1 VRAAAA
7 DAIEQRADLDLATII
22 WIRLTVQLPRS
33 SHPPTLGELRQ
44 IISQQSSIPYEQ
56 IKLIY
61 QGLVL
66 KDDRSSLSS
75 YGLRNGSRLMLVG
88 TQGGAHGDM
97 PGAKSSMYEGGEKK
111 LSKGEELARKKAEK
125 EQDNS
130 EEGLLS
136 RIDETVSGVRKD
148 LLPEIREFEKT
159 GKVRAEARA
168 STDRGQQSAQEAAA
182 SQQQSKAAIDALGLR
197 QRKLSEMLLRALLA
211 LDGINVSTEETRRR
225 RKEAVKE
232 VQGYLDLVDETW
244 QAIKAENNVTG

>member
-1 VRAAAA
+1 
-7 DAIEQRADLDLATII
+7 
-22 WIRLTVQLPRS
+22 
-33 SHPPTLGELRQ
+33 
-44 IISQQSSIPYEQ
+44 
-56 IKLIY
+56 
-61 QGLVL
+61 
-66 KDDRSSLSS
+66 
-75 YGLRNGSRLMLVG
+75 MLVG

-111 LSKGEELARKKAEK
+111 MSKGEELARRKKEK

-136 RIDETVSGVRKD
+136 RIDETVNEVRKD
-148 LLPEIREFEKT
+148 LLPEIKEFEKT

-168 STDRGQQSAQEAAA
+168 MASREAHQSAQDTMA
-182 SQQQSKAAIDALGLR
+182 SNQQQSKAAVDALGLR

-211 LDGINVSTEETRRR
+211 LDGINVSTEETRKR

-244 QAIKAENNVTG
+244 QAIKAEH